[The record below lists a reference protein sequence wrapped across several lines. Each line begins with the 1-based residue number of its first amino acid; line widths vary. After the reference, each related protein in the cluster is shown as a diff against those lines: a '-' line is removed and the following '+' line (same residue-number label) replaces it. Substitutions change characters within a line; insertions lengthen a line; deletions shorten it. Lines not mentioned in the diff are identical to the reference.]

1 MKYRIEKNCTSQRE
15 YEVNEKEEV
24 FFDRLYDSV
33 PEGDR
38 LFIHLYRMSNGKL
51 SVYYKTYPIGKIK
64 LHGRVFSMQIL
75 KGLSSVKNVDGSL
88 AVSYTHLDVYKR
100 QHLEIPAK
108 QCGSWNQNSEETK
121 K

>member
-24 FFDRLYDSV
+24 FFDRLYDSL

-38 LFIHLYRMSNGKL
+38 LFIHLYRMSNGTL

-64 LHGRVFSMQIL
+64 LQGRVFSMQIF
-75 KGLSSVKNVDGSL
+75 KGTQFREKCRRIIRGFSGTYSRLV
-88 AVSYTHLDVYKR
+88 
-100 QHLEIPAK
+100 
-108 QCGSWNQNSEETK
+108 
-121 K
+121 

>member
-15 YEVNEKEEV
+15 YKVNEKEEL
-24 FFDRLYDSV
+24 FFDRLYDSL

-38 LFIHLYRMSNGKL
+38 LFIHLYRMSNGTL

-64 LHGRVFSMQIL
+64 LQGRVFSMQIL

-88 AVSYTHLDVYKR
+88 EDF
-100 QHLEIPAK
+100 LEYIPDWCK
-108 QCGSWNQNSEETK
+108 YIRLHCK
-121 K
+121 